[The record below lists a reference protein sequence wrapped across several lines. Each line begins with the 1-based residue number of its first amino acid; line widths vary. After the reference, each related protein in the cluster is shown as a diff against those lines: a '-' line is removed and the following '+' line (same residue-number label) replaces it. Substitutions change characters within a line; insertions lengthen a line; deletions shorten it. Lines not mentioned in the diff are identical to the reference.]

1 MGTYSIAR
9 CLAALAAVLV
19 VALSGCTHLSSSA
32 FNAPWIDSKQEVAA
46 VTEQWATAFS
56 KGDVDA
62 LTSMYSQDA
71 VIWGISSSSMRTDPS
86 AIREYY
92 ARLLKTFPGTRVTV
106 REMNIR
112 VYGDSAVNSG
122 LLTIHRVS
130 HDAGSKATPTR
141 FSMVYVRRTG
151 RWLIVDH
158 HSSVVAF

>member
-1 MGTYSIAR
+1 
-9 CLAALAAVLV
+9 
-19 VALSGCTHLSSSA
+19 VALSGCTHSSSA

-92 ARLLKTFPGTRVTV
+92 ARLLKTFPGTRATV

-112 VYGDSAVNSG
+112 VYGDSAGIRSIDDPPRLARRRLKRNTDALDGVRE
-122 LLTIHRVS
+122 THR
-130 HDAGSKATPTR
+130 K
-141 FSMVYVRRTG
+141 
-151 RWLIVDH
+151 
-158 HSSVVAF
+158 VADR